1 MAAGDPLIVLA
12 YDGTP
17 LDVQVAAQL
26 ATDTDPS
33 VGLVPALGQRP
44 DDTGAR
50 SGVNSIYPNFT
61 TDGPTSDRLFCPTP
75 FILVAPGGARA
86 VDKMAR
92 EVRVIVEVHDDP
104 NYARERW
111 PGLVK
116 RVKQVLTRN
125 GWGPTANSEWFYQA
139 GFAFEDE
146 SPPGLHDDRY
156 DTDVIQL
163 VFIVRAQDMS
173 SGAGINR

>member
-26 ATDTDPS
+26 ATDTDPTL
-33 VGLVPALGQRP
+33 GLVPALGQRP

-61 TDGPTSDRLFCPTP
+61 TDGPTSDRQFCPTP
-75 FILVAPGGARA
+75 FVLVAPGGARA

-125 GWGPTANSEWFYQA
+125 SWVPVANSEWFYQG
-139 GFAFEDE
+139 GFSFEDE

-163 VFIVRAQDMS
+163 IFIVRAQDTS